1 LPTSSVLFRRARVFD
16 GSSPDLIPDCDV
28 LVAEGTIQAV
38 GPNLTASGAE
48 VVDCGGRVLMPG
60 MIDAHVHVYA
70 TSLNFEK
77 VMAAPSTY
85 RAHYAA
91 TFLRHMLG
99 CGFTTVRDTGG
110 ADVGLYRAIDE
121 GWVGGARLFY
131 GGRIM
136 SQTGG
141 HGDFR
146 PHEHDGWAECCAC
159 PGATHIDAFAAV
171 VDGPDP
177 MRRAVRE
184 ELRKG
189 AHHIKIMG
197 SGGVASPSDPV
208 DRCQFT
214 EAEILAAVEECDRH
228 GTYVL
233 AHCHPAEAV
242 RRCVELGVRCIEH
255 GTMIDVE
262 TARLVAAKGAYIVP
276 TMSVIFALLEDGP
289 KLGLPPVS
297 YGKLKQVAGHAI
309 EGLKIMREAGVKV
322 GFGTD
327 LLGAHHVRHGTEFT
341 LRAQAFTPFEIVRS
355 TCAVNAEILNQTGK
369 LGCVAPGAHA
379 DLLVVDGNPLE
390 DITVLA
396 ANGERLPVIMQAGRF
411 HQRRL

>member
-1 LPTSSVLFRRARVFD
+1 VSNPSVLFRGGRVFD
-16 GSSPDLIPDCDV
+16 GASPDLRPNCDV
-28 LVAEGTIQAV
+28 LVVDGSIAEVGSGIQARADQ
-38 GPNLTASGAE
+38 T
-48 VVDCGGRVLMPG
+48 VDCGGRVLMPG

-70 TSLNFEK
+70 TSLNVEK
-77 VMAAPSTY
+77 IAVSPATY

-91 TFLRHMLG
+91 TFLRHILS

-110 ADVGLYRAIDE
+110 ADVGLYRALEE
-121 GWVGGARLFY
+121 GLCDGPRLFY

-146 PHEHDGWAECCAC
+146 PHDQDGWVECCGC
-159 PGATHIDAFAAV
+159 PGATHIDFFAAV
-171 VDGPDP
+171 VDGPDA

-197 SGGVASPSDPV
+197 SGGVASPNDPI

-214 EAEILAAVEECDRH
+214 EAEILAAVEECERH
-228 GTYVL
+228 GAYVL
-233 AHCHPAEAV
+233 AHCHPTAAV

-255 GTMIDVE
+255 GTVIDAE
-262 TARLVAAKGAYIVP
+262 TARFVASKGAFIVP
-276 TMSVIFALLEDGP
+276 TMSVIFALLEDGL

-297 YGKLKQVAGHAI
+297 YAKLQQVSGHAI
-309 EGLKIMREAGVKV
+309 SGLRLMREAGVKM

-327 LLGAHHVRHGTEFT
+327 LLGVHHVRHGTEFT
-341 LRAQAFTPFEIVRS
+341 LRAQALSPFEILRS
-355 TCAVNAEILNQTGK
+355 ACATNAEIVNQPGK
-369 LGCVAPGAHA
+369 LGCIAPGAHA
-379 DLLVVDGNPLE
+379 DILVVDGNPLD
-390 DITVLA
+390 DIAILA
-396 ANGERLPVIMQAGRF
+396 QNGDRLAVIMKAGRF
-411 HQRRL
+411 HKRTI

>member
-1 LPTSSVLFRRARVFD
+1 LFRGARVFD
-16 GSSPDLIPDCDV
+16 GTAPDLIDADV
-28 LVAEGTIQAV
+28 LVEDGLITRV
-38 GPNLTASGAE
+38 SPRLTADHAT
-48 VVDCGGRVLMPG
+48 VLDCAGRVLMPG

-70 TSLNFEK
+70 TSLDVQK
-77 VMAAPSTY
+77 IAASPATY

-91 TFLRHMLG
+91 TFLRHILA

-110 ADVGLYRAIDE
+110 ADVGLYRALNE
-121 GWVGGARLFY
+121 GLCDGPRLFY
-131 GGRIM
+131 GGRII

-146 PHEHDGWAECCAC
+146 AHDQDGWAECCAC
-159 PGATHIDAFAAV
+159 SGATHIDFFAAV
-171 VDGPDP
+171 VDGPDA

-197 SGGVASPSDPV
+197 SGGVASPTDPV

-214 EAEILAAVEECDRH
+214 EAEIAAAVEECDRH
-228 GTYVL
+228 GSYVL
-233 AHCHPAEAV
+233 AHCHPAAAV

-255 GTMIDVE
+255 GTVIDAE
-262 TARLVAAKGAYIVP
+262 TARFVASRGAFIVP

-297 YGKLKQVAGHAI
+297 YAKLKQISDHAI
-309 EGLKIMREAGVKV
+309 TGLRIMRDAGIKM

-327 LLGAHHVRHGTEFT
+327 LLGVHHVRQGTEFT
-341 LRAQAFTPFEIVRS
+341 LRAQALSPLEILRS
-355 TCAVNAEILNQTGK
+355 TCATNAELLGMTGK
-369 LGCVAPGAHA
+369 LGCVAPGAFA
-379 DLLVVDGNPLE
+379 DLIVVDGNPLE
-390 DITVLA
+390 DIGLLA
-396 ANGERLPVIMQAGRF
+396 ANGARLPVIMRAGHLHKQTLGADRA
-411 HQRRL
+411 

>member
-1 LPTSSVLFRRARVFD
+1 LVD
-16 GSSPDLIPDCDV
+16 G
-28 LVAEGTIQAV
+28 GTIV
-38 GPNLTASGAE
+38 EVKPGISTKTE
-48 VVDCGGRVLMPG
+48 TVVDCGGRILMPG

-70 TSLNFEK
+70 TSLNLEK
-77 VMAAPSTY
+77 VVTAPATY

-91 TFLRHMLG
+91 TFLRHILD

-110 ADVGLYRAIDE
+110 ADVGLYRALQE
-121 GWVGGARLFY
+121 GLVDGPRLFY
-131 GGRIM
+131 GGRMM

-146 PHEHDGWAECCAC
+146 PHDHDGWAECCAC
-159 PGATHIDAFAAV
+159 PGASHIDSFTAV
-171 VDGPDP
+171 VDGPDA

-197 SGGVASPSDPV
+197 SGGVASPSDPI

-214 EAEILAAVEECDRH
+214 EAEIRAAVEECDRH
-228 GTYVL
+228 GSYVL
-233 AHCHPAEAV
+233 AHCHPAAAV
-242 RRCVELGVRCIEH
+242 RRCVELGVRSIEH
-255 GTMIDVE
+255 GTVIDAE
-262 TARLVAAKGAYIVP
+262 TAQFVAGKGAFIVP

-297 YGKLKQVAGHAI
+297 YQKLQQVSGHAI
-309 EGLKIMREAGVKV
+309 EGLRIMRAAGVKM

-341 LRAQAFTPFEIVRS
+341 LRAQALPAFEIVRS
-355 TCAVNAEILNQTGK
+355 ACAVNAELLNQTGR
-369 LGCVAPGAHA
+369 LGCIAPGAEA
-379 DLLVVDGNPLE
+379 DILLVDGNPLE
-390 DITVLA
+390 DVSILA
-396 ANGERLPVIMQAGRF
+396 QNGAKLPVIMKGGWF
-411 HQRRL
+411 HRRTI